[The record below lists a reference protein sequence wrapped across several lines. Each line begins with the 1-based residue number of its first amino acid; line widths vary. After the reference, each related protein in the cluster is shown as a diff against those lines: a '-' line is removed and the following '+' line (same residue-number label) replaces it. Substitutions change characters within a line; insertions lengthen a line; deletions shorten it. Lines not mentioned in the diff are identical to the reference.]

1 MRYSGVI
8 NMGWIVG
15 GIIAFIVVRHV
26 LGSDSSSGINK
37 HGNSNSGGKKKYN
50 LPKAE

>member
-1 MRYSGVI
+1 
-8 NMGWIVG
+8 MGWIIG
-15 GIIAFIVVRHV
+15 GIIVFFVVSYV
-26 LGSDSSSGINK
+26 LGSDSSSSINE